1 MTKVELQLVQT
12 LGTSG
17 ARAIAAFEIQGRHYL
32 AIPQLAEDIPNGVV
46 GMNLGNS
53 DTTLLLYRLHE
64 GSGEYQVF
72 QTLPVPGGEDA
83 EFFTIDGR
91 SFLATASLRS
101 GQGPYN
107 MDVESIIFEW
117 NGTSFVEFQRIATFA
132 AKQWRYFS
140 IKGRHFLG
148 LAQGVQL
155 PNLIPK
161 IPADS
166 VIYEWDGNKFQT
178 FQKIPSKWGYNYLH
192 FAIGEEDYLA
202 YADHVEPS
210 IILRWDGNSFVHF
223 QTLDGA
229 HGRAFAFFQDK
240 NESYLAFALLTEDS
254 VLYRWNGTAFDIHQ
268 KLTTGPGGREL
279 AVVQQHG
286 QIYLVLVN
294 FITGT
299 RENPVTDLQSAVFV
313 LENGQLKE
321 VARFPTLGGTD
332 ATPVVRDNQ
341 IYLIIAESLAKDQRF
356 RTASRVYKFTSAQEA
371 QGEAPKGL
379 AFQVPEFLEL
389 FTAYTSSKTG
399 IGATL
404 TESETETTNSLPLLV
419 ATSFDMILFPGK
431 GIDPSYINFR
441 LGSRGFKELAA
452 VSHLGPA
459 LASLIQIRDNG
470 APDAVW
476 QEQAQNLLEKTR
488 ASKNVNSTALWKDFI
503 QVEAFQGRE
512 AAIASMVDYAC
523 TLTIRFLETVLADSS
538 KLNAEFYRENYIE
551 ATGDVLGATVPYN
564 AVMIATFFL
573 VGLDLS
579 YRSRK
584 WLRSNNFDWKK
595 AMVII
600 TGQQGR
606 ETSGV
611 TISTSSVAQIL
622 LESSDLDLPLERLY
636 IAPHGAVPKIQA
648 PVTPDSLRIHEHG
661 FRSLWNAMTGMTHL
675 GETMFAQYP
684 AYALE
689 NNMRPEIDASTL
701 TVSELPKILSPDD
714 WFAMNTRMRVVVEDA
729 RQLLS
734 GCVTDYAAKQLR
746 IAQDDLTKIVVPG
759 LDGVDFSSKKRLP
772 GYGEKQDIIKLS
784 TYPKP
789 IKINLPAPIHT
800 INANGGVLAFRQ
812 AGPTN
817 AEPIV
822 WIHGLPLDSRS
833 WSAQYEAFADKY
845 HNIFVDLRGYG
856 ASSKL
861 PADVK
866 DVTQLYCDDILA
878 VMDHLKIPKAS
889 FVGFASAG
897 HVALRFSAQQA
908 DRVNKLV
915 TLNASPKFK
924 RNDTDYP
931 YGFTE
936 EQLNNH
942 FVAASDRGIEEV
954 TNAILDPA
962 VVFQD
967 LTAEDASKVISWFRT
982 MSYNAGTDTL
992 NGFFKIMAHDDDRQY
1007 VPRVKAPTLLISSS
1021 LGKEVPA
1028 ATALYLRQNLQ
1039 QAKLVEVPDADH
1051 FLHVTR
1057 AAIINELI
1065 SGFLSS

>member
-1 MTKVELQLVQT
+1 MTKIELQLVQT

-17 ARAIAAFEIQGRHYL
+17 ARAVAAFEIQGRQYL
-32 AIPQLAEDIPNGVV
+32 AIPQLAEDIPNGAI

-53 DTTLLLYRLHE
+53 DAPLLLYRLHE
-64 GSGEYQVF
+64 GSGEYQTF

-83 EFFTIDGR
+83 EFFTIGGR
-91 SFLATASLRS
+91 TFLATASLRS
-101 GQGPYN
+101 GRGPYE

-117 NGTSFVEFQRIATFA
+117 NGTYFVEFQRIATFA

-140 IKGRHFLG
+140 VKGRHFLG

-155 PNLIPK
+155 PGLVPK

-166 VIYEWDGNKFQT
+166 IIYEWDGNKFKKFQT
-178 FQKIPSKWGYNYLH
+178 VPSKWGYNYLH
-192 FAIGEEDYLA
+192 FSIDGEDYLA

-210 IILRWDGNSFVHF
+210 IILRWDGKSFAHF

-229 HGRAFAFFQDK
+229 HGRAFAFFQDG
-240 NESYLAFALLTEDS
+240 NQYYLAFALLTEDS
-254 VLYRWNGTAFDIHQ
+254 VLYRWNGKAFDTHQ

-279 AVVQQHG
+279 AVVQQEC
-286 QIYLVLVN
+286 QTYLVLVN

-299 RENPVTDLQSAVFV
+299 RENPVTDLQSAIFV

-321 VARFPTLGGTD
+321 VAKFPTLGGTD

-341 IYLIIAESLAKDQRF
+341 IYLIVTESLAKDQHF
-356 RTASRVYKFTSAQEA
+356 RTASRIYKFTVTQKAQK
-371 QGEAPKGL
+371 EAPKGL
-379 AFQVPEFLEL
+379 SFQVPEFLEL
-389 FTAYTSSKTG
+389 FTAYTSSRTG
-399 IGATL
+399 IGAAL
-404 TESETETTNSLPLLV
+404 TQSETETTNSLPLLV
-419 ATSFDMILFPGK
+419 ATSFDMILFPGN

-470 APDAVW
+470 APDEVW
-476 QEQAQNLLEKTR
+476 QKQAQNLLEKTR
-488 ASKNVNSTALWKDFI
+488 ASQKVNSTTLWKDHI

-523 TLTIRFLETVLADSS
+523 TLTIAFLESVLADSS

-551 ATGDVLGATVPYN
+551 ATGDALSATVPYN

-648 PVTPDSLRIHEHG
+648 PVTPDSLRVHEHG
-661 FRSLWNAMTGMTHL
+661 FRLLWNAMTGMTHL

-689 NNMRPEIDASTL
+689 NNMRPEINASTL

-746 IAQDDLTKIVVPG
+746 IARDDLTKVVVPG
-759 LDGVDFSSKKRLP
+759 LDGVDYSSKKRLP

-784 TYPKP
+784 TNPNP
-789 IKINLPAPIHT
+789 IKIDLPVSIQT
-800 INANGGVLAFRQ
+800 IEANGGVLAFRQ

-833 WSAQYEAFADKY
+833 WSAQYDAFADKY
-845 HNIFVDLRGYG
+845 RNIFVDLRGYG

-861 PADVK
+861 PAAVK

-878 VMDHLKIPKAS
+878 VMDHLEIPKANV
-889 FVGFASAG
+889 VGFASAG
-897 HVALRFSAQQA
+897 HVALRFAALQA

-931 YGFTE
+931 NGFTE
-936 EQLNNH
+936 EQLNDH

-967 LTAEDASKVISWFRT
+967 LTAEDAYKVASWFRT
-982 MSYNAGTDTL
+982 MAYNAGTDTL

-1057 AAIINELI
+1057 PVVINELI
-1065 SGFLSS
+1065 RGFLSS